1 MYASFLDAGMALND
15 EQFREYVLR
24 LKDYALY
31 GIETTSECPI
41 INSLMMMA
49 EPLLEAAEKRR
60 DKQIKNGAEGGKYGV
75 LGGRPRKGETADEY
89 KARKAIENR
98 GLIENLNETLTKPL
112 EDTTKPLNV
121 NEEANANANEEAN
134 VNGNAEAEAKDE
146 VYTEDEHEEDA
157 EMNIFEKNNTIER
170 NNIPIWKIAPSY
182 EDNQEQ
188 YQEHHE
194 SIEVEKQNP
203 SICTNRNHN
212 NYESRCNDGRKGG
225 GYALTGAELS
235 RIIQEAYEKRD
246 FIVNSNEMDN
256 YTDAANDMLDQDG
269 DGIARR
275 IKTLIAGTPKWLTC
289 QAESRLLNDINRT
302 EGDKQKTARSL
313 IEYYLRREA
322 AERPAAYTDAVE
334 NGEQSKKSF
343 LDAITLGAEYD
354 YSGNPVADFAWEQE
368 LRMRQKQ
375 C

>member
-1 MYASFLDAGMALND
+1 MAEQKQSFVMYASFLDAGMALND

-98 GLIENLNETLTKPL
+98 GLIENLNETPTKPL

-121 NEEANANANEEAN
+121 NEEANANENAEAN
-134 VNGNAEAEAKDE
+134 VNGNAEAESKDE
-146 VYTEDEHEEDA
+146 VYIEDEHEEDA

-170 NNIPIWKIAPSY
+170 NNIPIWRITPSY

-188 YQEHHE
+188 YQENHE
-194 SIEVEKQNP
+194 SEDTGKHLSISSNGTKSKVEAHCTDEKAGGGAAPRREHTTMMSIEEAMFKSLFNDIEKLIAIDRGKMKNDP
-203 SICTNRNHN
+203 SIMKSAVKKYLELSPCS
-212 NYESRCNDGRKGG
+212 NYEAAINEINSLKQEYRI
-225 GYALTGAELS
+225 EL
-235 RIIQEAYEKRD
+235 AKMKL
-246 FIVNSNEMDN
+246 MDN
-256 YTDAANDMLDQDG
+256 G
-269 DGIARR
+269 
-275 IKTLIAGTPKWLTC
+275 
-289 QAESRLLNDINRT
+289 
-302 EGDKQKTARSL
+302 
-313 IEYYLRREA
+313 
-322 AERPAAYTDAVE
+322 
-334 NGEQSKKSF
+334 
-343 LDAITLGAEYD
+343 
-354 YSGNPVADFAWEQE
+354 
-368 LRMRQKQ
+368 
-375 C
+375 